1 MLVYLLEKMG
11 YNNPT
16 TQIGRIG
23 ILKLL
28 KKKKLGNIKNYW
40 QLYVMLLPALIYL
53 LVFNY
58 LPLYG
63 IQVAF
68 RDYRLV
74 DGVMGSPWVGLKHFK
89 RFFDAYY
96 FERLIKNTLVL
107 NINYLLWSFPFP
119 IIIAILLN
127 QIRSDKRK
135 RFVQT
140 TIYVPHFISTVVMAG
155 MIYLFLSPSGGIL
168 NSVMG
173 ALGLAPLDLMS
184 EAGAF
189 RSIYTVSGV
198 WQGAGYSSILF
209 VATLAGIDPSLYEA
223 AEIDGASI
231 WKKIRYI
238 DIPSILPT
246 AAMVLI
252 LDFGKLM
259 NSNTDK
265 VLLLQTAG
273 NISTSDIIGTYVF
286 NVGVQGGQ
294 FSYTAAIGLF
304 SNLVNLALILL
315 FNKISKKIS
324 NIGLF

>member
-1 MLVYLLEKMG
+1 MLKSQG
-11 YNNPT
+11 
-16 TQIGRIG
+16 
-23 ILKLL
+23 
-28 KKKKLGNIKNYW
+28 KKKLRKKEKKINIKNYW

-53 LVFNY
+53 LVFHY

-74 DGVMGSPWVGLKHFK
+74 DGVTGSPWVGLKYFK
-89 RFFDAYY
+89 KFFDAYY

-119 IIIAILLN
+119 IIVAILLN
-127 QIRSDKRK
+127 QIRSEKRK

-140 TIYVPHFISTVVMAG
+140 TIYVPHFISTVVLAG

-168 NSVMG
+168 NSIRD

-184 EAGAF
+184 ESWAF

-231 WKKIRYI
+231 WNKIRYI
-238 DIPSILPT
+238 DLPSIIPT
-246 AAMVLI
+246 ATMVLI

-294 FSYTAAIGLF
+294 FSYTADGSRGRSGGSHDNDF
-304 SNLVNLALILL
+304 
-315 FNKISKKIS
+315 
-324 NIGLF
+324 

>member
-1 MLVYLLEKMG
+1 
-11 YNNPT
+11 
-16 TQIGRIG
+16 
-23 ILKLL
+23 
-28 KKKKLGNIKNYW
+28 
-40 QLYVMLLPALIYL
+40 
-53 LVFNY
+53 
-58 LPLYG
+58 
-63 IQVAF
+63 
-68 RDYRLV
+68 LV

-89 RFFDAYY
+89 RFFEAYY

-119 IIIAILLN
+119 IIVAIFLN
-127 QIRSDKRK
+127 QIRSEKRK

-140 TIYVPHFISTVVMAG
+140 TIYVPHFISTVVLAG

-168 NSVMG
+168 NSILS
-173 ALGLAPLDLMS
+173 ALGLAPLDLMA
-184 EAGAF
+184 EPEAF

-238 DIPSILPT
+238 DLPSIVPT
-246 AAMVLI
+246 ATMVLI

-259 NSNTDK
+259 NSNTNK
-265 VLLLQTAG
+265 VLLLQTPG
-273 NISTSDIIGTYVF
+273 NIATSDIIGTYVF

-304 SNLVNLALILL
+304 TNLVNLIMILV

>member
-1 MLVYLLEKMG
+1 MLKSQG
-11 YNNPT
+11 
-16 TQIGRIG
+16 
-23 ILKLL
+23 
-28 KKKKLGNIKNYW
+28 KKKLEKKIKRVNMKMNMKNYW

-53 LVFNY
+53 LVFHY

-89 RFFDAYY
+89 RFFEAYY

-119 IIIAILLN
+119 IIVAIFLN
-127 QIRSDKRK
+127 QIRSEKRK

-140 TIYVPHFISTVVMAG
+140 TIYVPHFISTVVLAG

-168 NSVMG
+168 NSILS
-173 ALGLAPLDLMS
+173 ALGLAPLDLMA
-184 EAGAF
+184 EPEAF

-238 DIPSILPT
+238 DLPSIVPT
-246 AAMVLI
+246 ATMVLI

-259 NSNTDK
+259 NSNTNK
-265 VLLLQTAG
+265 VLLLQTPG
-273 NISTSDIIGTYVF
+273 NIATSDIIGTYVF

-304 SNLVNLALILL
+304 TNLVNLIMILV

>member
-1 MLVYLLEKMG
+1 
-11 YNNPT
+11 
-16 TQIGRIG
+16 
-23 ILKLL
+23 LKSLG
-28 KKKKLGNIKNYW
+28 KKKLREKKKRFNMKNYW

-53 LVFNY
+53 LVFHY

-89 RFFDAYY
+89 RFFEAYY

-119 IIIAILLN
+119 IIVAIFLN
-127 QIRSDKRK
+127 QIRSEKRK

-140 TIYVPHFISTVVMAG
+140 TIYVPHFISTVVLAG

-168 NSVMG
+168 NSILS
-173 ALGLAPLDLMS
+173 ALGLAPLDLMA
-184 EAGAF
+184 EPEAF

-238 DIPSILPT
+238 DLPSIVPT
-246 AAMVLI
+246 ATMVLI

-259 NSNTDK
+259 NSNTNK
-265 VLLLQTAG
+265 VLLLQTPG
-273 NISTSDIIGTYVF
+273 NIATSDIIGTYVF

-304 SNLVNLALILL
+304 TNLVNLIMILV

>member
-1 MLVYLLEKMG
+1 M
-11 YNNPT
+11 
-16 TQIGRIG
+16 
-23 ILKLL
+23 
-28 KKKKLGNIKNYW
+28 KNYW

-53 LVFNY
+53 LVFHY

-89 RFFDAYY
+89 KFFDAYY

-127 QIRSDKRK
+127 QIRSEKRK

-168 NSVMG
+168 NSILSV
-173 ALGLAPLDLMS
+173 LGLSPVDLMS
-184 EAGAF
+184 EPEAF

-238 DIPSILPT
+238 DLPSIIPT
-246 AAMVLI
+246 ATMVLI

-304 SNLVNLALILL
+304 SNLVNLALILI

>member
-1 MLVYLLEKMG
+1 MLE
-11 YNNPT
+11 T
-16 TQIGRIG
+16 T
-23 ILKLL
+23 
-28 KKKKLGNIKNYW
+28 KKKKLNMKNYW

-96 FERLIKNTLVL
+96 FGRLIKNTFVL
-107 NINYLLWSFPFP
+107 NIIYLLWSFPFP
-119 IIIAILLN
+119 IIVAILLN

-140 TIYVPHFISTVVMAG
+140 TIYVPHFISMVVMVG

-168 NSVMG
+168 NSVRNM
-173 ALGLAPLDLMS
+173 LGLAPLDLMS
-184 EAGAF
+184 EPEAF
-189 RSIYTVSGV
+189 RTIYTVSGV

-209 VATLAGIDPSLYEA
+209 VATLAGIDPCLYEA

-238 DIPSILPT
+238 DLPSIIPT
-246 AAMVLI
+246 ATMVLI

-259 NSNTDK
+259 NSNTNK
-265 VLLLQTAG
+265 VLLLQTPG

-304 SNLVNLALILL
+304 TNLVNLAMILI

>member
-1 MLVYLLEKMG
+1 M
-11 YNNPT
+11 
-16 TQIGRIG
+16 
-23 ILKLL
+23 
-28 KKKKLGNIKNYW
+28 KNYW

-53 LVFNY
+53 LVFHY

-89 RFFDAYY
+89 KFFEAYY
-96 FERLIKNTLVL
+96 FERLIKNTLLL

-127 QIRSDKRK
+127 QIRSEKRK

-140 TIYVPHFISTVVMAG
+140 TIYIPHFISTVVMAG
-155 MIYLFLSPSGGIL
+155 MIYLFLAPSGGIL
-168 NSVMG
+168 NSILSV
-173 ALGLAPLDLMS
+173 LGLAPLDLMA
-184 EAGAF
+184 EPDVF

-209 VATLAGIDPSLYEA
+209 VATLAGIDPALYEA

-238 DIPSILPT
+238 DLPSIVPT
-246 AAMVLI
+246 ATMVLI

-304 SNLVNLALILL
+304 TNLVNLALILI

>member
-1 MLVYLLEKMG
+1 MLKSQG
-11 YNNPT
+11 
-16 TQIGRIG
+16 
-23 ILKLL
+23 
-28 KKKKLGNIKNYW
+28 KKKLEKKIKRVNMKMNMKNYW

-53 LVFNY
+53 LVFHY

-74 DGVMGSPWVGLKHFK
+74 DGVMGSPWVGLKHFRK
-89 RFFDAYY
+89 FFDAYY

-127 QIRSDKRK
+127 QIRSEKRK

-168 NSVMG
+168 NSILS

-184 EAGAF
+184 EPGAF

-238 DIPSILPT
+238 DLPSISPT
-246 AAMVLI
+246 ATMVLI

-304 SNLVNLALILL
+304 SNLVNLALILI

>member
-1 MLVYLLEKMG
+1 M
-11 YNNPT
+11 
-16 TQIGRIG
+16 
-23 ILKLL
+23 
-28 KKKKLGNIKNYW
+28 KNYW

-53 LVFNY
+53 LVFHY

-89 RFFDAYY
+89 RFFEAYY

-119 IIIAILLN
+119 IIVAIFLN
-127 QIRSDKRK
+127 QIRSEKRK

-140 TIYVPHFISTVVMAG
+140 TIYVPHFISTVVLAG

-168 NSVMG
+168 NSILS
-173 ALGLAPLDLMS
+173 ALGLAPLDLMA
-184 EAGAF
+184 EPEAF

-238 DIPSILPT
+238 DLPSIVPT
-246 AAMVLI
+246 ATMVLI

-259 NSNTDK
+259 NSNTNK
-265 VLLLQTAG
+265 VLLLQTPG
-273 NISTSDIIGTYVF
+273 NIATSDIIGTYVF

-304 SNLVNLALILL
+304 TNLVNLIMILV

>member
-1 MLVYLLEKMG
+1 MKSLG
-11 YNNPT
+11 
-16 TQIGRIG
+16 
-23 ILKLL
+23 
-28 KKKKLGNIKNYW
+28 KKKLREKKKRFNMKNYW

-53 LVFNY
+53 LVFHY

-89 RFFDAYY
+89 KFFEAYY

-107 NINYLLWSFPFP
+107 NINYLIWSFPFP

-127 QIRSDKRK
+127 QIRSEKRK

-168 NSVMG
+168 NSITGVMG
-173 ALGLAPLDLMS
+173 VAPLDLMS
-184 EAGAF
+184 EPDAF

-238 DIPSILPT
+238 DLPSIIPT
-246 AAMVLI
+246 ATMVLI

-304 SNLVNLALILL
+304 SNLVNLALILI

>member
-1 MLVYLLEKMG
+1 MLKSQGKKKLE
-11 YNNPT
+11 
-16 TQIGRIG
+16 
-23 ILKLL
+23 
-28 KKKKLGNIKNYW
+28 KKKKRVNMKMNMKNYW

-53 LVFNY
+53 LVFHY

-74 DGVMGSPWVGLKHFK
+74 DGVMGSPWVGLKHFRK
-89 RFFDAYY
+89 FFDAYY

-127 QIRSDKRK
+127 QIRSEKRK

-168 NSVMG
+168 NSILS
-173 ALGLAPLDLMS
+173 ALGLAPVDLMA
-184 EAGAF
+184 EPEAF

-238 DIPSILPT
+238 DLPSIIPT
-246 AAMVLI
+246 ATMVLI

-304 SNLVNLALILL
+304 SNLVNLALILI

>member
-1 MLVYLLEKMG
+1 MG
-11 YNNPT
+11 YNDLT
-16 TQIGRIG
+16 TQKRRIW
-23 ILKLL
+23 ILKSL
-28 KKKKLGNIKNYW
+28 KKKKLGNMKDYW
-40 QLYVMLLPALIYL
+40 QLYVMVLPALIYL
-53 LVFNY
+53 LVFQY

-89 RFFDAYY
+89 RFFEAYY
-96 FERLIKNTLVL
+96 FERLITNTLVL
-107 NINYLLWSFPFP
+107 NIIYLLWSFPFP
-119 IIIAILLN
+119 LIVAILLN
-127 QIRSDKRK
+127 QIRSEKRK

-140 TIYVPHFISTVVMAG
+140 TIYVPHFISTVVLAG

-168 NSVMG
+168 NSVRNM
-173 ALGLAPLDLMS
+173 LGLAALDLMA
-184 EAGAF
+184 EDGAF
-189 RSIYTVSGV
+189 RTIYTVSGI
-198 WQGAGYSSILF
+198 WQGAGFSSILF

-238 DIPSILPT
+238 DIPSLIPT
-246 AAMVLI
+246 ATMVLI
-252 LDFGKLM
+252 LDFGKMM

-273 NISTSDIIGTYVF
+273 NIATSDIIGTYVY
-286 NVGVQGGQ
+286 NVGLQDGQ

-304 SNLVNLALILL
+304 SNLVNLALILI

>member
-1 MLVYLLEKMG
+1 
-11 YNNPT
+11 
-16 TQIGRIG
+16 
-23 ILKLL
+23 LKSLG
-28 KKKKLGNIKNYW
+28 KKKLREKKKRFNMKNYW

-53 LVFNY
+53 LVFHY

-89 RFFDAYY
+89 KFFEAYY
-96 FERLIKNTLVL
+96 FERLIKNTLLL

-127 QIRSDKRK
+127 QIRSEKRK

-140 TIYVPHFISTVVMAG
+140 TIYIPHFISTVVMAG
-155 MIYLFLSPSGGIL
+155 MIYLFLAPSGGIL
-168 NSVMG
+168 NSILSV
-173 ALGLAPLDLMS
+173 LGLAPLDLMA
-184 EAGAF
+184 EPDVF

-209 VATLAGIDPSLYEA
+209 VATLAGIDPALYEA

-238 DIPSILPT
+238 DLPSIVPT
-246 AAMVLI
+246 ATMVLI

-304 SNLVNLALILL
+304 TNLVNLALILI

>member
-1 MLVYLLEKMG
+1 MK
-11 YNNPT
+11 T
-16 TQIGRIG
+16 I
-23 ILKLL
+23 
-28 KKKKLGNIKNYW
+28 KKKKTGNIKNYW

-53 LVFNY
+53 LVFHY

-89 RFFDAYY
+89 RFFEAYY

-119 IIIAILLN
+119 IVIAILLN

-140 TIYVPHFISTVVMAG
+140 TIYVPHFVSTVVLAG

-168 NSVMG
+168 NSVLGM
-173 ALGLAPLDLMS
+173 LGLKPLDLMA
-184 EAGAF
+184 EADAF

-246 AAMVLI
+246 ATMVLI

-294 FSYTAAIGLF
+294 FSYTSAIGLF

-315 FNKISKKIS
+315 FNKFSKKIS

>member
-1 MLVYLLEKMG
+1 M
-11 YNNPT
+11 
-16 TQIGRIG
+16 
-23 ILKLL
+23 LKLQGKKKFE
-28 KKKKLGNIKNYW
+28 KKKKCVNMKNYW

-53 LVFNY
+53 LVFHY

-68 RDYRLV
+68 KDYRLV

-89 RFFDAYY
+89 KFFDAYY

-119 IIIAILLN
+119 IIVAILLN
-127 QIRSDKRK
+127 QIRSEKRK
-135 RFVQT
+135 RLVQT

-155 MIYLFLSPSGGIL
+155 MIYLFLSPSSGIL
-168 NSVMG
+168 NSIMG

-184 EAGAF
+184 EPGAF

-198 WQGAGYSSILF
+198 WQGAGFSSILF

-238 DIPSILPT
+238 DLPSIIPT
-246 AAMVLI
+246 ATMVLI

-304 SNLVNLALILL
+304 SNLVNLALILI